1 MSSLIVLA
9 AGRGTRFG
17 GSKQTSAVG
26 PAGEW
31 LLDFAL
37 FDACRAGFTSAVL
50 VVRPG
55 SESDFEPVRERS
67 SGRLAVRI
75 VPQLTGLM
83 PSDVER
89 RPRTAP
95 WGTGH
100 AILAAR
106 ERVDTGPFAVVNA
119 DDFYGAEAY
128 RRAFAAV
135 ARADQA
141 DIATVVAMRLG
152 RTLSA
157 HGPVTRAVCQVEGG
171 HVVRLEEV
179 RGLARQDGQVVS
191 AAGPIDSDALV
202 SMNCWVLP
210 ARVMALLSSAF
221 ARFIELPASATK
233 EFLLPEAV
241 AGMVAEGQ
249 LTLEIAEAPGPWF
262 GLTHAA
268 DRAVVVEALRQLT
281 EAGVY
286 RSPLWGA

>member
-37 FDACRAGFTSAVL
+37 FDAWRAGFTSAAL

-55 SESDFEPVRERS
+55 SESDFEAVCERA
-67 SGRLAVRI
+67 SGRLAVRL
-75 VPQLTGLM
+75 VPQLTGLI
-83 PSDVER
+83 PPELER
-89 RPRTAP
+89 APRQAP

-106 ERVDTGPFAVVNA
+106 ELVDAGPFAVVNA

-135 ARADQA
+135 ARADEA
-141 DIATVVAMRLG
+141 DVATVVAMRLG

-157 HGPVTRAVCQVEGG
+157 HGPVTRAVCEVDDG

-179 RGLARQDGQVVS
+179 RGLERRNEQVVS
-191 AAGPIDSDALV
+191 AAGRIDSDALV

-221 ARFIELPASATK
+221 ARFIELPGSATK
-233 EFLLPEAV
+233 EFLLPEAIE
-241 AGMVAEGQ
+241 GMVTDGQ
-249 LTLEIAEAPGPWF
+249 LTLEITEAPGPWF

-268 DRAVVVEALRQLT
+268 DREVVVEALRKLT

-286 RSPLWGA
+286 RSPLWRA